1 MHEAFPRLSKTPGK
15 IKKSAPKI
23 GENTDDI
30 LKEIGISQEQI
41 DQLREKN
48 IIS

>member
-15 IKKSAPKI
+15 INKPAPTV

-41 DQLREKN
+41 NQLREKN